1 MNKSFEIK
9 LSKENSIIKFVH
21 DKFLFT
27 GKTMRK
33 AMADFAANKSVIL
46 PATVEDATVFKDIR
60 RALQELGYA
69 MNAPDPVVGMK
80 RGK

>member
-1 MNKSFEIK
+1 
-9 LSKENSIIKFVH
+9 
-21 DKFLFT
+21 
-27 GKTMRK
+27 MRK